1 MFPNTAIAC
10 QTRER
15 NEPRIK
21 APSSLEYTDQNISDK
36 LAT

>member
-15 NEPRIK
+15 NEPPIK
-21 APSSLEYTDQNISDK
+21 APLSLEYTLRSK
-36 LAT
+36 YK